1 MTGPENVQEW
11 IKLIEVDW
19 LGQYAKAWMAFNAWY
34 RSRPCLRTEKNDGKI
49 IEKIK
54 NNKEEICSTIIS
66 FLDSSGATEKAFQ
79 SNIAELHNSL
89 VQTNIESN
97 GKKISFEAIED
108 YQYTKDTKSVEENW
122 IGITYKIII
131 NVGGKQRI
139 VKVENSSGENV
150 FDKTITKEQ
159 EEEIF
164 QCEEWFNKLLDSGWF
179 EKLSPTQR
187 NYLRAYLEVSSPVHN
202 LLAADPNPT
211 EIGLYEF
218 TGDKTLIARALIEVL
233 YQLRNSLFHGEL
245 TPTPEVQ
252 KAYEPAYL
260 ILKWIILQVANRSQ
274 DESK

>member
-1 MTGPENVQEW
+1 MTSSENVQKENVQEW

-19 LGQYAKAWMAFNAWY
+19 LGQYAKTWMAFNSWY
-34 RSRPCLRTEKNDGKI
+34 RSQFGTEKNDGKI

-54 NNKEEICSTIIS
+54 NDKKEICSTIAS

-97 GKKISFEAIED
+97 SKKISFETIED
-108 YQYTKDTKSVEENW
+108 YQYTKDTKSIEENW
-122 IGITYKIII
+122 SGITYKIII

-150 FDKTITKEQ
+150 FDKIITKE
-159 EEEIF
+159 EEQVF
-164 QCEEWFNKLLDSGWF
+164 QCEKWFEKLLDSGWF

-202 LLAADPNPT
+202 LLASDPNPT
-211 EIGLYEF
+211 EIGLFKF
-218 TGDKTLIARALIEVL
+218 TSDKTLIARALIEIL

-245 TPTPEVQ
+245 IPTPEVQ

-260 ILKWIILQVANRSQ
+260 ILKWIILQVTNRSK
-274 DESK
+274 EK